1 MPATKEQLR
10 RLMELDRFFQKGKQW
25 KASELLQKLADEADI
40 QISDRTLKDDLA
52 YLNSESGGIL
62 GNRKIGREWFWLYT
76 DTTYSHFK
84 KSLLPTEFNDLR
96 KMVTTFKDWGDL
108 PFWQEIEVM
117 LTQFSNRFVFDD
129 RPNRKLIEFQKPI
142 STGGEQ
148 WLKILYEHI
157 DNQTAIQVFYQSLRS
172 GRNVQVDVYPLLLKE
187 YNNRW
192 WLVGWTGKQMSNIAL
207 ESIFTVKE
215 SQIIFASLPNFD
227 PNTYFE
233 NVLGVTV
240 NPGSVQTIRLKVAA
254 DSVNY
259 LRTKQ
264 IHSSQKEENEK
275 GTEITLK
282 LIPNFELQ
290 QAILQY
296 GNKIEVLEPESLRK
310 IIGEVLKDGAR
321 IYFNNQV

>member
-25 KASELLQKLADEADI
+25 KASELLHKLADEADI
-40 QISDRTLKDDLA
+40 QIGDRTLKDDLA
-52 YLNSESGGIL
+52 YLNTESGGIL
-62 GNRKIGREWFWLYT
+62 GNQKIGREWFWSYN
-76 DTTYSHFK
+76 DPTYSHFK
-84 KSLLPTEFNDLR
+84 KSLLPTEFSNIR
-96 KMVTTFKDWGDL
+96 KMVTVFKEWGDL

-117 LTQFSNRFVFDD
+117 LTHFETRFVFDN
-129 RPNRKLIEFQKPI
+129 RPNRKLIEFQRPI
-142 STGGEQ
+142 STVGEQ
-148 WLKILYEHI
+148 WLKVLYEYI
-157 DNQTAIQVFYQSLRS
+157 DKKVTIQIFYQSLRS
-172 GRNVQVDVYPLLLKE
+172 GRNVQVDIHPLLLKE

-192 WLVGWTGKQMSNIAL
+192 WLIGWTGKQISNIAL
-207 ESIFTVKE
+207 ESIFSLEE
-215 SQIIFASLPNFD
+215 SQTIFTSLPDFD

-240 NPGSVQTIRLKVAA
+240 NSGSVQTIRLKVAT

-264 IHSSQKEENEK
+264 IHSSQNEENVE
-275 GTEITLK
+275 GTEITLR

-296 GNKIEVLEPESLRK
+296 GNKIEVMEPESLRK
-310 IIGEVLKDGAR
+310 TIGDTLKDGAK
-321 IYFNNQV
+321 IYHNN